1 MEKENFHENLTA
13 LHERFGKETVFINLS
28 HAAKYCGIDTRTLLA
43 DRTFPRKK
51 MGRYYKVALISFARW
66 LS

>member
-1 MEKENFHENLTA
+1 MEKENYHENLTA
-13 LHERFGKETVFINLS
+13 LQERFGKDTVFINLL
-28 HAAKYCGIDTRTLLA
+28 HAAKYCKCDPRTLLA

-51 MGRYYKVALISFARW
+51 MGRHYKVALISFARW